1 MAKEPEILF
10 EVDASKILAK
20 LHLAGL
26 QPCTY
31 DQNKEFIVNT
41 GIKNDDPKAKPD
53 NPGKVE
59 FDLSNSNGE
68 YELGFVTT
76 ITYKFFQQAGVR
88 HILQKIDSLA
98 SKLAVSQKDKE
109 KSPLLA
115 KQQDEDQKI
124 VQELKDL
131 LNDKDAQDILKN
143 SKIDYTKFSFDSQES
158 TNAVREELKNHINDL
173 DAKAK
178 EEDDRDKEIARA
190 KADAIGVLKTYVNVF
205 AGPERASSINDNEV
219 VMITVAPTVKSS
231 TDKALVANYEI
242 VPISDKDRAA
252 MQKQFEA
259 SKGKDAEEKI
269 CFKIGYTV
277 QIDK

>member
-158 TNAVREELKNHINDL
+158 MNAVREELKQHINDL
-173 DAKAK
+173 DAEAK

-259 SKGKDAEEKI
+259 SKSKDAEEKI